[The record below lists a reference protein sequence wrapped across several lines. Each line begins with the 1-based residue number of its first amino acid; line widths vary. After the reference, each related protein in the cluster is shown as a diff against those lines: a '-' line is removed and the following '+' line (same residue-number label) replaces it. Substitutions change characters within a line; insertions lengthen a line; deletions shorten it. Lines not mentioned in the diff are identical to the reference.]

1 MIPSYL
7 YKVSFPTGSNYI
19 CNPPVTDTDI
29 DQMFLVYDLYRTAEE
44 LDQLGW
50 KECRSKDNKSYPTDV
65 MLAFRLGVNNALL
78 TDNEEYF
85 NNFYKATEEA
95 KRRNLLNKADRIALF
110 EEYIGKK
117 EKSTLESIY
126 ITPDTQVQTDFNVI
140 LNDML
145 VQQNRAHQAF
155 TTNNGINVLVNTL
168 TAA

>member
-19 CNPPVTDTDI
+19 CNPPVTNTDI
-29 DQMFLVYDLYRTAEE
+29 DQMFLVYDLYRAAEE
-44 LDQLGW
+44 LDKLGW
-50 KECRSKDNKSYPTDV
+50 EECRTKNSSIDYPTDV

-110 EEYIGKK
+110 EEYTGRKK
-117 EKSTLESIY
+117 KTILEPVNIV
-126 ITPDTQVQTDFNVI
+126 PDTQIQFE
-140 LNDML
+140 
-145 VQQNRAHQAF
+145 F
-155 TTNNGINVLVNTL
+155 
-168 TAA
+168 

>member
-19 CNPPVTDTDI
+19 CNPPVTNTDI
-29 DQMFLVYDLYRTAEE
+29 DQMFLVYDLYRAAEE
-44 LDQLGW
+44 LNLLGW
-50 KECRSKDNKSYPTDV
+50 KECRTKNNNEYPTDV

-110 EEYIGKK
+110 EEYTGRKK
-117 EKSTLESIY
+117 KTILK
-126 ITPDTQVQTDFNVI
+126 TVNNVPDTQIQFE
-140 LNDML
+140 
-145 VQQNRAHQAF
+145 F
-155 TTNNGINVLVNTL
+155 
-168 TAA
+168 

>member
-29 DQMFLVYDLYRTAEE
+29 DQMFLVYDLYRAAEE
-44 LDQLGW
+44 LNQLGW
-50 KECRSKDNKSYPTDV
+50 KECRAKTNKDYPTDV

-110 EEYIGKK
+110 EEYTGRKK
-117 EKSTLESIY
+117 KVTPEVEKIKLN
-126 ITPDTQVQTDFNVI
+126 PAGQLGFNR
-140 LNDML
+140 NE
-145 VQQNRAHQAF
+145 
-155 TTNNGINVLVNTL
+155 
-168 TAA
+168 AAVWANAVAAT

>member
-29 DQMFLVYDLYRTAEE
+29 DQMFLVYDLYRAAEE

-50 KECRSKDNKSYPTDV
+50 KECRSKNNNEYPTDV

-110 EEYIGKK
+110 EEYTGRKK
-117 EKSTLESIY
+117 KTILK
-126 ITPDTQVQTDFNVI
+126 TVNNVPDTQIQFE
-140 LNDML
+140 
-145 VQQNRAHQAF
+145 F
-155 TTNNGINVLVNTL
+155 
-168 TAA
+168 

>member
-19 CNPPVTDTDI
+19 CNPPVTNTDI
-29 DQMFLVYDLYRTAEE
+29 DQMFLVYDLYRAAEE
-44 LDQLGW
+44 LDLLGW
-50 KECRSKDNKSYPTDV
+50 KECRTKNNNEYPTDV

-110 EEYIGKK
+110 EEYTGRKK
-117 EKSTLESIY
+117 KTILK
-126 ITPDTQVQTDFNVI
+126 TVNNVPDTQIQFE
-140 LNDML
+140 
-145 VQQNRAHQAF
+145 F
-155 TTNNGINVLVNTL
+155 
-168 TAA
+168 

>member
-29 DQMFLVYDLYRTAEE
+29 DQMFLVYDLYRAAEE

-50 KECRSKDNKSYPTDV
+50 KECRSKNNNEYPTDI

-110 EEYIGKK
+110 EEYIGRKK
-117 EKSTLESIY
+117 KVTPEVEKIKLN
-126 ITPDTQVQTDFNVI
+126 PAGQLGFNP
-140 LNDML
+140 NE
-145 VQQNRAHQAF
+145 AA
-155 TTNNGINVLVNTL
+155 VLANAV
-168 TAA
+168 AAT

>member
-29 DQMFLVYDLYRTAEE
+29 DQMFLVYDLYRAAEE
-44 LDQLGW
+44 LDHLGW
-50 KECRSKDNKSYPTDV
+50 KECRTKNNNDYPTNI

-110 EEYIGKK
+110 EEYTGRKK
-117 EKSTLESIY
+117 KTILK
-126 ITPDTQVQTDFNVI
+126 TVNNVPDTQIQFE
-140 LNDML
+140 
-145 VQQNRAHQAF
+145 F
-155 TTNNGINVLVNTL
+155 
-168 TAA
+168 

>member
-29 DQMFLVYDLYRTAEE
+29 DQMFLVYDLYRAAEE

-50 KECRSKDNKSYPTDV
+50 KECRSKNNNEYPTDV

-85 NNFYKATEEA
+85 NNFYKATEEV

-110 EEYIGKK
+110 EEYIGRKK
-117 EKSTLESIY
+117 KVTPEVEKIKLNLAG
-126 ITPDTQVQTDFNVI
+126 QLGFNR
-140 LNDML
+140 NE
-145 VQQNRAHQAF
+145 
-155 TTNNGINVLVNTL
+155 
-168 TAA
+168 AAVWAIDEVAT

>member
-29 DQMFLVYDLYRTAEE
+29 DQMFLVYDLYRAAEE
-44 LDQLGW
+44 LDLLGW
-50 KECRSKDNKSYPTDV
+50 KECRSKNNNEYPTDV

-110 EEYIGKK
+110 EEYTGRKK
-117 EKSTLESIY
+117 KVTPEVEKIKLN
-126 ITPDTQVQTDFNVI
+126 PAGQLGFN
-140 LNDML
+140 LNEA
-145 VQQNRAHQAF
+145 VVWAN
-155 TTNNGINVLVNTL
+155 
-168 TAA
+168 AAAAT